1 MISLKNIVSKSLI
14 AFVDTLDDPRSVQ
27 RAWEFAKYNSAWV
40 EEFDTVVYSVNGD
53 IDYISQFGIEI
64 DNILR
69 KPTVEILDSENLGH
83 TFGTFDND
91 RKIFDYAKDKDYEYI
106 WKFSN
111 DTIAQPY
118 IFDVEIDESKDFF
131 YINNI
136 GCAAFTNT
144 TKKQLAANIKDHS
157 YFYPQTNYY
166 IIKNKINKWSPS
178 YQETIDLKNRFEEKQ
193 KENPEITPWEAIPNC
208 DCESFLAK
216 TVKENNLQASHLLS
230 DTETENIVNFVHTYK
245 VGDGSHKNVMYDN
258 IGGLCHYHILNH
270 PVANILATEQKFI
283 TEEEYNRQQKQLEKA

>member
-91 RKIFDYAKDKDYEYI
+91 RKIFDYAKDKDYE
-106 WKFSN
+106 
-111 DTIAQPY
+111 
-118 IFDVEIDESKDFF
+118 
-131 YINNI
+131 
-136 GCAAFTNT
+136 
-144 TKKQLAANIKDHS
+144 
-157 YFYPQTNYY
+157 
-166 IIKNKINKWSPS
+166 
-178 YQETIDLKNRFEEKQ
+178 
-193 KENPEITPWEAIPNC
+193 
-208 DCESFLAK
+208 
-216 TVKENNLQASHLLS
+216 LS
-230 DTETENIVNFVHTYK
+230 LI
-245 VGDGSHKNVMYDN
+245 
-258 IGGLCHYHILNH
+258 HI
-270 PVANILATEQKFI
+270 
-283 TEEEYNRQQKQLEKA
+283 